1 MNVTDVDSKNVIS
14 QLGCPVDTEKPA
26 KHKNM
31 LLQINSGTRDM
42 RVTLQ
47 KRKKCPTT
55 KQITRLTTLE

>member
-1 MNVTDVDSKNVIS
+1 MSVTDVDSENVIS
-14 QLGCPVDTEKPA
+14 QLGWPVDTERPA

-31 LLQINSGTRDM
+31 PLQINSGTRDM

-55 KQITRLTTLE
+55 KKIMKLTTLE